1 MTEQI
6 GLHQRLLLSH
16 RSDVDNLLADEQVV
30 FLLGQQQVG
39 QILDALDRCDI
50 RGAGTTLAVV
60 HDLSLE
66 LAQLAG
72 NLIGGEVDG
81 GIHICAV
88 LGNANHRAA
97 GTNRDLDDCRVGV
110 RGVLLITKH
119 DVDCHGLDIENLE
132 RLADLLI
139 HMRTQSI
146 GYRRLASRNL
156 DIHTWLQSASGT
168 YCTGYVPI
176 AVHLITRIPKDP
188 NNDCLIPHT
197 EVSHFSVAKCAM
209 GGRRRLCIWSRK
221 LALTCW
227 FYRDKKAGLPY
238 WGNPAVRVETVKR
251 CPFQRIGD
259 TTPSN
264 N

>member
-1 MTEQI
+1 MAQQI
-6 GLHQRLLLSH
+6 GLYQRLLLSH
-16 RSDVDNLLADEQVV
+16 RGDIDDLLADEQIVL
-30 FLLGQQQVG
+30 LLGQQQVG

-50 RGAGTTLAVV
+50 RCAGTALAVV
-60 HDLSLE
+60 HDLGLK

-72 NLIGGEVDG
+72 DLIGGEVDG
-81 GIHICAV
+81 GVHICAM
-88 LGNANHRAA
+88 LGNANHRTA
-97 GTNRDLDDCRVGV
+97 GTNRNLDDCRVGV
-110 RGVLLITKH
+110 RGVLLIAKH
-119 DVDCHGLDIENLE
+119 NVDRHGLDIENLE

-168 YCTGYVPI
+168 YCTGYVPT

-197 EVSHFSVAKCAM
+197 EVSHFSVAKCAI
-209 GGRRRLCIWSRK
+209 GKRRLSWFFSWK
-221 LALTCW
+221 LPLTCW
-227 FYRDKKAGLPY
+227 FYGNKKAGLPY
-238 WGNPAVRVETVKR
+238 WGSPAVRVETVKR
-251 CPFQRIGD
+251 HPFQRIGD
-259 TTPSN
+259 ATPSN

>member
-1 MTEQI
+1 M
-6 GLHQRLLLSH
+6 
-16 RSDVDNLLADEQVV
+16 
-30 FLLGQQQVG
+30 
-39 QILDALDRCDI
+39 
-50 RGAGTTLAVV
+50 
-60 HDLSLE
+60 
-66 LAQLAG
+66 
-72 NLIGGEVDG
+72 
-81 GIHICAV
+81 
-88 LGNANHRAA
+88 LGNANHRTA

-110 RGVLLITKH
+110 RGVLLIAKYN
-119 DVDCHGLDIENLE
+119 VDRHGLDVENLE

-197 EVSHFSVAKCAM
+197 EVSHFSMAKCAI
-209 GGRRRLCIWSRK
+209 GGSQQICIWSRK

-227 FYRDKKAGLPY
+227 FYRDEKAGLPY
-238 WGNPAVRVETVKR
+238 WGSPAVRVETVKR
-251 CPFQRIGD
+251 CHFQRIGD